1 MKKFYFFILTE
12 DQLTYLAENENRDLV
27 YKVLETLVIRTCI
40 CDDHIYDKNGFA
52 ILFGTGQTLISDSEL
67 AEQCGCDLKT
77 VSKIVMELND
87 VGLIST
93 LINEQKS
100 IHTLRFIDE
109 IHSAGNLGYNNP
121 FCQKRELLKKE
132 MKYEEQKYADKTD
145 GYDKE
150 GCVDDNVASDLFSS
164 VDDYNPY
171 RKPKNDVE
179 KILYQIVNFDSKKKS
194 KTSDVIANTLPSN
207 AFDTN
212 QEHTGIEENPK
223 NDFHSIRDLY
233 PDIINKVTAK

>member
-40 CDDHIYDKNGFA
+40 NVDHTYDKNGFA
-52 ILFGTGQTLISDSEL
+52 IMFGTGQTLISDSEL
-67 AEQCGCDLKT
+67 AKLCGCDCKT

-93 LINEQKS
+93 MINEQKS

-109 IHSAGNLGYNNP
+109 IHGAGDLGYTNP
-121 FCQKRELLKKE
+121 YSQKRELLKKE
-132 MKYEEQKYADKTD
+132 LKCEAQEYADKTD
-145 GYDKE
+145 GDDKE
-150 GCVDDNVASDLFSS
+150 GCVGNNAALDISS
-164 VDDYNPY
+164 SEDDYNPY
-171 RKPKNDVE
+171 WKPKNDVE
-179 KILYQIVNFDSKKKS
+179 KILYQIVNCDSEKNS
-194 KTSDVIANTLPSN
+194 KTGDVIANTLPSN

-212 QEHTGIEENPK
+212 HEHTESEENPK

-233 PDIINKVTAK
+233 PDNINKVKEK

>member
-1 MKKFYFFILTE
+1 MRKFS
-12 DQLTYLAENENRDLV
+12 QLTYLAENENRELV
-27 YKVLETLVIRTCI
+27 NKVLETLVIRTCI
-40 CDDHIYDKNGFA
+40 CSDHIYDKNGFA

-109 IHSAGNLGYNNP
+109 IHCAGDLGYTNP
-121 FCQKRELLKKE
+121 YSQKRELLKKE
-132 MKYEEQKYADKTD
+132 LKCEAQQYADKTD
-145 GYDKE
+145 GDDKE
-150 GCVDDNVASDLFSS
+150 RCVGNNAAFDISS
-164 VDDYNPY
+164 SEDDYNPY
-171 RKPKNDVE
+171 WKPKNEVG
-179 KILYQIVNFDSKKKS
+179 KILYQIVNFDSRKNS
-194 KTSDVIANTLPSN
+194 KTSDVTANTLLGN

-212 QEHTGIEENPK
+212 QEHTEIEENPK

-233 PDIINKVTAK
+233 PDNINKVEEK